1 MTDLRQRIE
10 AELRGNILPFWITHT
25 PDEEHGG
32 FYGALTNDLV
42 VNNDAPRSAVLT
54 ARILWTY
61 STAYRMYHDARYL
74 TMARRAYDYLACKFW
89 DHDYGGA
96 YWTLDQWSCPSN
108 DRKHIY
114 AQAFA
119 IYGLAEFYRATDDPQ
134 SLALAQQLFDLIET
148 HSFDPIYGGNVECC
162 SRAWGA
168 LDDMRLSAREPVAV
182 RKSMNTL
189 LHLMEAYTNLLRVWP
204 DEELKAKQR
213 GLIEIFLRHVID
225 PQTQHFKLFF
235 DDAWHALDDHISPG
249 HDIEGSWL
257 IVEAA
262 EEQAEVCKHPS
273 TARRAHAERNA
284 MESKHARRSAQDAE
298 QAEDL
303 LARTRTVAVQM
314 ADAVKPYLDDDGAII
329 YEATP
334 RGIESYEKHW
344 WVQAEGL
351 VGFTNAYQ
359 LSGRA
364 DFAQIVD
371 RLWQLIETRFVD
383 RINGDWLKVLD
394 RKGAPLAQYPKAGP
408 WECPYHHARAC
419 FEMLTRLP
427 KSLPN
432 TSQRSGVGE
441 TSEV

>member
-10 AELRGNILPFWITHT
+10 AELRGNILPFWIEHT
-25 PDEEHGG
+25 LDEQQGG
-32 FYGALTNDLV
+32 FYGALSNDLV
-42 VNNDAPRSAVLT
+42 VHNDAPRSAVLT

-61 STAYRMYHDARYL
+61 STAYRLYGDASYL
-74 TMARRAYDYLACKFW
+74 AMARRAYDYLIGKFW
-89 DHDYGGA
+89 DHDYGGV
-96 YWTLDQWSCPSN
+96 YWTLDQQGCPIN
-108 DRKHIY
+108 DRKHMY

-119 IYGLAEFYRATDDPQ
+119 IYGLAEFHRATDDPP
-134 SLALAQQLFDLIET
+134 SLQIAQNLFDLVEQ

-162 SRAWGA
+162 SRTWGA
-168 LDDMRLSAREPVAV
+168 LDDMRLSAREPVTV

-213 GLIEIFLRHVID
+213 GLIEIFLQHIVD

-235 DDAWHALDDHISPG
+235 DDAWHSLDDHLSPG

-257 IVEAA
+257 LVEAA
-262 EEQAEVCKHPS
+262 QVQGS
-273 TARRAHAERNA
+273 
-284 MESKHARRSAQDAE
+284 
-298 QAEDL
+298 EDL
-303 LARTRTVAVQM
+303 LARTHAVAVQL
-314 ADAVKPYLDDDGAII
+314 AEAVMKYLADDGAII

-334 RGIESYEKHW
+334 RGVESYEKHW

-364 DFAQIVD
+364 DFAPIAD

-383 RINGDWLKVLD
+383 RAHGDWFKVLD
-394 RKGAPLAQYPKAGP
+394 RNCQPLAQHPKVGP

-419 FEMLTRLP
+419 FEMLARLP
-427 KSLPN
+427 KS
-432 TSQRSGVGE
+432 TE
-441 TSEV
+441 TAEV

>member
-1 MTDLRQRIE
+1 MTDLRQRIA
-10 AELRGNILPFWITHT
+10 AELRGNILPFWIEHT
-25 PDEEHGG
+25 LDEQHGG

-42 VNNDAPRSAVLT
+42 VHNDAPRSAVLT

-61 STAYRMYHDARYL
+61 STAYRVYHDDRYL
-74 TMARRAYDYLACKFW
+74 AMARRAYDYLISNFW
-89 DHDYGGA
+89 DHAYGGV
-96 YWTLDQWSCPSN
+96 YWTLDRWGCPIN
-108 DRKHIY
+108 DRKHMY

-119 IYGLAEFYRATDDPQ
+119 IYGLAEFYRATGEPQ
-134 SLALAQQLFDLIET
+134 SLQLAQTLFELVET
-148 HSFDPIYGGNVECC
+148 HSFDPVYGGNLECC
-162 SRAWGA
+162 SREWGA
-168 LDDMRLSAREPVAV
+168 LDDMRLSPRDLNS

-204 DEELKAKQR
+204 DEELTAKQR
-213 GLIEIFLRHVID
+213 GLIEVFLQHIVD

-235 DDAWHALDDHISPG
+235 DDAWRSLNDHLSPG

-257 IVEAA
+257 LVEAA
-262 EEQAEVCKHPS
+262 EVQG
-273 TARRAHAERNA
+273 N
-284 MESKHARRSAQDAE
+284 
-298 QAEDL
+298 EDL

-314 ADAVKPYLDDDGAII
+314 AEAVTAYLDDDGAIV

-334 RGIESYEKHW
+334 RGIENAEKHW

-364 DFAQIVD
+364 GFAQIAD
-371 RLWQLIETRFVD
+371 RLWTLIETRFVD
-383 RINGDWLKVLD
+383 RQYGDWHKVLD
-394 RKGAPLAQYPKAGP
+394 RNGAPLPHDNKVGP

-427 KSLPN
+427 KSA
-432 TSQRSGVGE
+432 E